1 MGKYEVRQSE
11 WEAVMGSN
19 PSSDKGGDLPVER
32 VSWEDCHEFI
42 RRLNILTGLSFKLPT
57 EAQWEYAA
65 RGGKLSKEYKY
76 SGSNDLNEVGW
87 YWENS
92 GYKVLTGK
100 WKMEEVDRNHC
111 RTHLVGQKQPNEL
124 GLYDMSGNVFEW
136 CEDWYGDY
144 SSDSQSDPIGTV
156 SGSLRV
162 FRGGSWY
169 GDARFCRVSYRNF
182 NTPGDRN
189 YYLGLRLVF

>member
-1 MGKYEVRQSE
+1 
-11 WEAVMGSN
+11 
-19 PSSDKGGDLPVER
+19 
-32 VSWEDCHEFI
+32 
-42 RRLNILTGLSFKLPT
+42 
-57 EAQWEYAA
+57 
-65 RGGKLSKEYKY
+65 
-76 SGSNDLNEVGW
+76 
-87 YWENS
+87 
-92 GYKVLTGK
+92 
-100 WKMEEVDRNHC
+100 MEEVDRNHC

-169 GDARFCRVSYRNF
+169 GDARFCRVSIRLATVTITSVCVWYF
-182 NTPGDRN
+182 NPG
-189 YYLGLRLVF
+189 LSGLKSN